1 MQRRTTVNYLLCG
14 LTALSM
20 AVYSAELF
28 AKGDANVGREKAV
41 NCVGCHGADGI
52 GKSESYPNLQGQKYG
67 YLKKQL
73 QELRSGVRKA
83 PHMSAMA
90 RSLSDQ
96 DIEDLSTFF
105 SSLTK
110 ND

>member
-1 MQRRTTVNYLLCG
+1 MQRHSTTKFLLCS
-14 LTALSM
+14 LTTLSM
-20 AVYSAELF
+20 AVYSIELF
-28 AKGDANVGREKAV
+28 AKGDINAGRKKAV
-41 NCVGCHGADGI
+41 ICVACHGADGI

-90 RSLSDQ
+90 RPLSDQ